1 MGGCS
6 ALNTRIREREALTF
20 DDVLL
25 VPRYS
30 EVLPSE
36 VDVTSRLTDEIVLN
50 TPLLSS
56 AMDTVTE
63 ARMAVA
69 IAREG
74 GLGVIH
80 KSMSAHAQA
89 GEVDKVKRSEHG
101 IIVDPVFLPPEA
113 LVGDAL
119 AIMERYHISGV
130 PITKDGVLVGIL
142 TNRDLRFETDLSKP
156 VCEAMTSEGLV
167 TAPVGTTMSEAVEI
181 LKRHKVE
188 KLPLVDE
195 GFRLK
200 GLITIKDIKKAQKYP
215 NAAKDAH
222 GRLRAAAAV
231 GVTPDTLD
239 RVGLLADAGVDMIV
253 VDTAHGHSRGV
264 IEMVKRIKST
274 FPRLPLMAGNVATAA
289 GAAALADAGA
299 ACVKVGIGPGSIC
312 TTRVIAGIGV
322 PQLTAV
328 MECVEAAKAR
338 GATVVADG
346 GIKYSGDVTKALAAG
361 AAAVMV
367 GQLLA
372 GAEESP
378 GETMLYRGRAFKVY
392 RGMGSLGAMQ
402 SGSSDR
408 YFQQGARKL
417 VPEGI
422 EGRVPYKGSVGDIV
436 FQLVGGVRAGMGYV
450 GAANLADLAREAQF
464 IRITGAGVR
473 EGHPHDVE
481 ITKEAPNYSVM
492 GVDNE
497 QL

>member
-1 MGGCS
+1 M
-6 ALNTRIREREALTF
+6 NTRIREREALTF

-25 VPRYS
+25 VPGMS

-36 VDVTSRLTDEIVLN
+36 VDVTSRLTDEIFLN

-69 IAREG
+69 VAREG

-80 KSMSAHAQA
+80 KSMSAAAQA
-89 GEVDKVKRSEHG
+89 DEVDKVKRSEHG

-113 LVGDAL
+113 LVGEAL

-156 VCEAMTSEGLV
+156 VSEAMTSTGLV
-167 TAPVGTTMSEAVEI
+167 TASVGTTVAEAVEI

-195 GFRLK
+195 EFRLK

-215 NAAKDAH
+215 NAAKDAQ

-231 GVTPDTLD
+231 GVTPDTLE
-239 RVGLLADAGVDMIV
+239 RVGLLTDAGVDMVV

-264 IEMVKRIKST
+264 IEMVKRIKRA
-274 FPRLPLMAGNVATAA
+274 FPKLPVMAGNVATAA
-289 GAAALADAGA
+289 GVEALADAGA
-299 ACVKVGIGPGSIC
+299 DCVKVGIGPGSIC
-312 TTRVIAGIGV
+312 TTRVVAGVGV
-322 PQLTAV
+322 PQLSAV
-328 MECVEAAKAR
+328 MDCAEAARAR
-338 GATVVADG
+338 GITIVADG
-346 GIKYSGDVTKALAAG
+346 GIKYSGDITKALAGG

-372 GAEESP
+372 GSEESP
-378 GETMLYRGRAFKVY
+378 GETILYRGRAFKVY

-402 SGSSDR
+402 AGSSDR

-450 GAANLADLAREAQF
+450 GAANLSELVEKAQF
-464 IRITGAGVR
+464 VRITGAGVR
-473 EGHPHDVE
+473 ESHPHDVE

-492 GVDNE
+492 GVDSE
-497 QL
+497 QP